1 MSTYKEFLE
10 HGDKQ
15 LLEKKNYSEAEILYN
30 KAMKLQPSGIDAI
43 NALMVC
49 KRLMKQEVDTT
60 LLSKALKAI
69 DNHPKHFLTLFN
81 ISLVYLERSDYEN
94 AHEYLT
100 RAYKIQ
106 GNNLQL
112 LYNLA
117 FCKQELKEYKKAI
130 ELYDKV
136 IEKDP
141 DHHKAITHVAICHHY
156 LGQTEEAANRIRK

>member
-1 MSTYKEFLE
+1 
-10 HGDKQ
+10 
-15 LLEKKNYSEAEILYN
+15 
-30 KAMKLQPSGIDAI
+30 MKS
-43 NALMVC
+43 
-49 KRLMKQEVDTT
+49 KVDNT

-69 DNHPKHFLTLFN
+69 EKQPKHFLTLFN
-81 ISLVYLERSDYEN
+81 ISLVYLENGDYVN

-106 GNNLQL
+106 NSNQQL

-117 FCKQELKEYKKAI
+117 FCKQELKDYKGAI

-141 DHHKAITHVAICHHY
+141 EHHKAITHLAI
-156 LGQTEEAANRIRK
+156 